1 MARPPRGPKQVET
14 LTHEEAS
21 RRNIP
26 TAELQSTAEYL
37 EELNPAEPA
46 RYARARPLA
55 PGTQRERDED
65 LDPQIIWN
73 GARIRLT
80 HAQVQQLHDTG
91 EVELGD
97 AQLVWR
103 GKDTQDWSDLIVQTP
118 PLYIQEKIHP
128 KAIID
133 DLKRRSQGG
142 KPAADTMDVPASRSA
157 IAGINLRMA
166 RLRKA
171 PGRHRRSISP
181 GFHCAAAA
189 SGAVRRDA
197 NPADTSGAGRP

>member
-1 MARPPRGPKQVET
+1 MARTPKGPKQVST
-14 LTHEEAS
+14 LVHDDAT
-21 RRNIP
+21 RKNIP

-37 EELNPAEPA
+37 EEMNPAQPVA
-46 RYARARPLA
+46 YPRARPLA
-55 PGTQRERDED
+55 EGERRERDEE
-65 LDPQIIWN
+65 LDPQIVWN

-80 HAQVQQLHDTG
+80 KAQVAQLAETG

-133 DLKRRSQGG
+133 DLKRRS
-142 KPAADTMDVPASRSA
+142 
-157 IAGINLRMA
+157 
-166 RLRKA
+166 
-171 PGRHRRSISP
+171 
-181 GFHCAAAA
+181 
-189 SGAVRRDA
+189 AVRRFRSPMIA
-197 NPADTSGAGRP
+197 LGWIFSWM